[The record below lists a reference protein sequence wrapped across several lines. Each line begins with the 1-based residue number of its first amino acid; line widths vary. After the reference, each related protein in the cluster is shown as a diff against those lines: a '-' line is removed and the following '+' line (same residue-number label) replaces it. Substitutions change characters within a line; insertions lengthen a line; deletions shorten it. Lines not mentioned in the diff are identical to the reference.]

1 MFQSITVCLD
11 MFGCPN
17 RCRHCWIGHAPNG
30 NLTENDLKFVA
41 EKFRPYTNR
50 LTIYDWY
57 REPDYHDNY
66 KELWDLCHRL
76 SDICEEHF
84 ELISFWRIVRDKEYV
99 KWLSSIG
106 LKKAQLTLFGGEEK
120 TDFYTGR
127 KGAYR
132 EILQAIDILLE
143 NKISP
148 RLQFFVNKDTVE
160 ELPLVEELIRR
171 LDLENRCRAF
181 GREFSFF
188 LHQGS
193 CDGENEKQ
201 YPIWVTPDD
210 LKKIPQTLVEYT
222 LRHFH
227 AASLEDVFG
236 QTEQTLYEELIHDR
250 STASLVSETP
260 VFYVDHQF
268 NVCPNIEP
276 SEQSWR
282 LGNLK
287 TDGIEKVL
295 QNYTE
300 SRSLAQHTRLTVPLC
315 EIAKAK
321 GDPNSQRLFYKGD
334 YIEYLLNQ
342 YCCK

>member
-1 MFQSITVCLD
+1 MSRK
-11 MFGCPN
+11 N
-17 RCRHCWIGHAPNG
+17 SA
-30 NLTENDLKFVA
+30 
-41 EKFRPYTNR
+41 PYTNR

-76 SDICEEHF
+76 SDTCEEHF

-171 LDLENRCRAF
+171 LDLENRAGLLAGNFRFFCIRALATAKTK
-181 GREFSFF
+181 S
-188 LHQGS
+188 S
-193 CDGENEKQ
+193 
-201 YPIWVTPDD
+201 
-210 LKKIPQTLVEYT
+210 IP
-222 LRHFH
+222 
-227 AASLEDVFG
+227 SG
-236 QTEQTLYEELIHDR
+236 
-250 STASLVSETP
+250 
-260 VFYVDHQF
+260 
-268 NVCPNIEP
+268 
-276 SEQSWR
+276 
-282 LGNLK
+282 
-287 TDGIEKVL
+287 
-295 QNYTE
+295 
-300 SRSLAQHTRLTVPLC
+300 
-315 EIAKAK
+315 
-321 GDPNSQRLFYKGD
+321 
-334 YIEYLLNQ
+334 
-342 YCCK
+342 